1 MARDCDGQ
9 LWEPVSAAD
18 GSRAPG
24 MSPTNSN
31 TGTAAAW

>member
-1 MARDCDGQ
+1 MARNCDGQ
-9 LWEPVSAAD
+9 LREPVSAAD

-24 MSPTNSN
+24 VSPIHSN